1 MAIEIKVPDIGADEV
16 EITEILVKVGDKVEA
31 EQTLITVEGDK
42 ASMEVPAPF
51 AGTVKEIKVN
61 VGDKVST
68 GSLGRF
74 NTGFGQRVEQGRF
87 PDVGQTDDTA
97 FESHDL
103 NHLNI
108 LIINLLLLTDC
119 RNGNNFA
126 YYTRH
131 SAKMPQTT
139 TYCALKACNRFVALV
154 KPSVNHISVQRAASS
169 MASSINFCSL
179 TGGLPNTKPTTLFL
193 SPG

>member
-1 MAIEIKVPDIGADEV
+1 MLVRNWLPRPSPFDAPLPDRRYRQIPWSWEV
-16 EITEILVKVGDKVEA
+16 YAAVLRFQPVDPGEGQALVRRPCSA
-31 EQTLITVEGDK
+31 RWCR
-42 ASMEVPAPF
+42 ME
-51 AGTVKEIKVN
+51 
-61 VGDKVST
+61 SWY
-68 GSLGRF
+68 F